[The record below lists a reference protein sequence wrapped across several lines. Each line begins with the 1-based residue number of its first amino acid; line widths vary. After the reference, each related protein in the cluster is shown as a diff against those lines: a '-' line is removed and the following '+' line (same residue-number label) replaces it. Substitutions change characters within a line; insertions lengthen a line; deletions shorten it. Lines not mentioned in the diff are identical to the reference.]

1 MVSFINGSTAHQFRT
16 GPGKQSAAANRF
28 VGFVMDNRLIDIL
41 KSIHIIKNVETGVIQ
56 SQSDWHCLLD
66 EIMENLEN
74 NENSF
79 LTRDIM

>member
-1 MVSFINGSTAHQFRT
+1 
-16 GPGKQSAAANRF
+16 
-28 VGFVMDNRLIDIL
+28 MDNRLIDIL

-74 NENSF
+74 NENIF

>member
-1 MVSFINGSTAHQFRT
+1 MN
-16 GPGKQSAAANRF
+16 KQ
-28 VGFVMDNRLIDIL
+28 LIDIL

-56 SQSDWHCLLD
+56 SQKDWHCLLD
-66 EIMENLEN
+66 EIIENLEN